1 MKARNI
7 NVSVVQSDDEIKVWS
22 ASFTLKGSL
31 ANKDGFISES
41 ARRKVEKQIQKV
53 LEQVEFELV

>member
-1 MKARNI
+1 MKARNVS
-7 NVSVVQSDDEIKVWS
+7 VSVVDSDDEIKVWS

-31 ANKDGFISES
+31 PRKDGFISES